1 YVHPRSSP
9 PFPTRRS
16 SDLPPGGTAPRLS
29 GSTPEVRHHVGY
41 GGNSHT
47 ENLRTVAVVPDSLG
61 AQVTRFAIRSLVA
74 VASGVMAAGFRSE
87 EHTSELQSRENLV
100 CR

>member
-1 YVHPRSSP
+1 M
-9 PFPTRRS
+9 
-16 SDLPPGGTAPRLS
+16 
-29 GSTPEVRHHVGY
+29 GY

-74 VASGVMAAGFRSE
+74 VASGVMAAGFLGWRAGA
-87 EHTSELQSRENLV
+87 LV
-100 CR
+100 AVLVALSYLLSATLALTCAPRGKGPPAACLAPQRLPRGPL